1 VISYSQHAGD
11 LTFAVRVIPRSSR
24 SEIAGKHNGALHIR
38 VAASPVKG
46 AANRELVRLLA
57 KTFKVSQNAVEIVSG
72 PNSKNKVVRIAGAD
86 AATLQLI
93 ASSKTRQPPWN

>member
-1 VISYSQHAGD
+1 MISYSQRAGG

-24 SEIAGKHNGALHIR
+24 SEIAGEHNGALHVR

-86 AATLQLI
+86 AAALEQLV
-93 ASSKTRQPPWN
+93 A